1 MEAIRKT
8 VSLNEAQRTITLS
21 IPENFGSKVR
31 VIILPEFKGEDEPD
45 YFEIVGSDGTEYKMP
60 NWTEEEFK
68 MMGHMDSLK
77 DDDTRAEDIFHV

>member
-8 VSLNEAQRTITLS
+8 VSLNETQRTITLS

-68 MMGHMDSLK
+68 VMGQANSLK
-77 DDDTRAEDIFHV
+77 DDDTRSEDIFDV